1 MKDVEELEKQRN
13 RARKLNIILIII
25 IILLLFW
32 YILLTYRIGKIGNKY
47 KDTSS
52 EPEEIIQEDKQDSE
66 ESKVPEI
73 LITQD
78 DIEVTKDTQLNI
90 FNNTEFNNKKIIAP
104 HSKGTYNFLIQNNT
118 NSDVIYNIK
127 FNNEMQNFVNMKYKL
142 KLDNIYVKGNKSE
155 YITLDQMNLDDI
167 VVLKNSTNIYT
178 LEWYWDDNDE
188 LDTHVGSQEEDN
200 YYTINLD
207 IESAAYRK

>member
-1 MKDVEELEKQRN
+1 
-13 RARKLNIILIII
+13 
-25 IILLLFW
+25 
-32 YILLTYRIGKIGNKY
+32 
-47 KDTSS
+47 
-52 EPEEIIQEDKQDSE
+52 
-66 ESKVPEI
+66 
-73 LITQD
+73 
-78 DIEVTKDTQLNI
+78 
-90 FNNTEFNNKKIIAP
+90 
-104 HSKGTYNFLIQNNT
+104 
-118 NSDVIYNIK
+118 
-127 FNNEMQNFVNMKYKL
+127 MQNFVNMKYKL